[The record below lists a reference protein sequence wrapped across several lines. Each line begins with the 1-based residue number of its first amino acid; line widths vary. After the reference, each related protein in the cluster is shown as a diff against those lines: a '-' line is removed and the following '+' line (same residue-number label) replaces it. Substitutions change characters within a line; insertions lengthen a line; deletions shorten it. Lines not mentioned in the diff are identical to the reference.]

1 MPISGRSNAVAQ
13 GGGQA
18 VPQCGAEASLG
29 SSAAPWPRVS
39 PQHGWYQMTLELMQK
54 AQARAEQERAR
65 AGQAEDRS
73 LREAADKGRP
83 RTLRMSGMGRSKLP
97 RSKLG
102 TFLKDT
108 T

>member
-1 MPISGRSNAVAQ
+1 MPISGRSNAVAK
-13 GGGQA
+13 GEGQA

-29 SSAAPWPRVS
+29 AGAAPWPRVS

-54 AQARAEQERAR
+54 AQACAEQERAR

-83 RTLRMSGMGRSKLP
+83 RTLLDERDGKV
-97 RSKLG
+97 
-102 TFLKDT
+102 
-108 T
+108 